1 MADNEVLR
9 VFNTG
14 IREKD
19 EESLWGPGIQNNYAL
34 HYIINGVGYLECEGK
49 KYRITKGQ
57 SFVVLKNKKVF
68 YYPDKN
74 EPWSYIWVSFT
85 GSEAKSL
92 LKLTAFGEHPVCDKI
107 DVYDV
112 YKQFLHKINSKSADI
127 FNSGLL
133 RILISKYIEAFPSQR
148 QETTPDY
155 LYAAKQYISANYYRQ
170 DFNVCELANAIG
182 LERSYLY
189 RLFRESEN
197 TSVIEYIINARLESA
212 KRMLDSGITQIKV
225 ISYSTGYENP
235 LYFSNAF
242 KKKYGMSP
250 KRYLEHKIKNP

>member
-1 MADNEVLR
+1 MADNEGLR

-14 IREKD
+14 TRETNED
-19 EESLWGPGIQNNYAL
+19 SLWGPGIQNNYAL
-34 HYIINGVGYLECEGK
+34 HYVINGVGYLECEGR
-49 KYRITKGQ
+49 KYRICKGQ

-85 GSEAKSL
+85 GSESNNL
-92 LKLTAFGEHPVCDKI
+92 LKLTAFYEFPVCDKI
-107 DVYDV
+107 DVYDI
-112 YKQFLHKINSKSADI
+112 YRQFSNKLNSKSADI

-133 RILISKYIEAFPSQR
+133 KILISKYIEAFPSQR
-148 QETTPDY
+148 QETTTDY

-170 DFNVCELANAIG
+170 DFNVSELSNAIG

-197 TSVIEYIINARLESA
+197 MSVIEYIINARLENA
-212 KRMLDSGITQIKV
+212 KRMLDSGISQIKV
-225 ISYSTGYENP
+225 VSYSTGYENP

-242 KKKYGMSP
+242 KKKYGISP
-250 KRYLEHKIKNP
+250 KKYLEIKKKP